1 MQRSGSVNEIEKLCK
16 LDKTTINGKNWKKPS
31 ENVKTDN
38 ILPVKT
44 VTNV

>member
-1 MQRSGSVNEIEKLCK
+1 MQRSFSVDEIENLCK
-16 LDKTTINGKNWKKPS
+16 PDKTTINGKNWKKPS

-38 ILPVKT
+38 ILPVKM